1 MRGVRTR
8 LTGLLL
14 GSLFVLG
21 AMAGAFAAA
30 RQADAEARIRTDA
43 ALARNASLFLSVV
56 VPAGPANGY
65 DPARLLA
72 SVNTLARASFW
83 PGGFQLALGSVPL
96 LPDTIGLVP
105 LPDSLLRLLDQG
117 DSVVVARHAARPVAL
132 VPFLDRD
139 RYGMLGWA
147 ASWDLMPG
155 RVPSGR
161 SKLLAVMVLVA
172 LGVVAVALLLG
183 RARVFLPLAVGLAT
197 ALMLLA
203 LDLHQSVGRAI
214 EDGAGLR
221 VSTLK
226 RLIEVAAT
234 APGVRQALLPEIAVG
249 VRVREHDASSAGVP
263 AGTWTDPATGAVL
276 AIAATPRTGGG
287 LELALVPE
295 RERLGSLDRWL
306 ALCLAGGL
314 AGLTLL
320 ALTVRYC
327 SASPDVTSPDTA

>member
-8 LTGLLL
+8 LPGLLL

-30 RQADAEARIRTDA
+30 RQAETEARSRTDA

-72 SVNTLARASFW
+72 AVNTLARASFW

-96 LPDTIGLVP
+96 LPDTIGLLP
-105 LPDSLLRLLDQG
+105 LPDSLWRRLDQG

-147 ASWDLMPG
+147 AAWDLVPA
-155 RVPSGR
+155 RVPSGS
-161 SKLLAVMVLVA
+161 SKLAAVIVLVT
-172 LGVVAVALLLG
+172 LGVIAVALLLG
-183 RARVFLPLAVGLAT
+183 RARVFPPLAVALAG
-197 ALMLLA
+197 AMMLLA
-203 LDLHQSVGRAI
+203 LDLHRSVGRTLA
-214 EDGAGLR
+214 DGAELR
-221 VSTLK
+221 VLTLK

-249 VRVREHDASSAGVP
+249 VQVREHEGSAADTP
-263 AGTWTDPATGAVL
+263 TGTRTDPSTGEVVAV
-276 AIAATPRTGGG
+276 AATPRTGGG
-287 LELALVPE
+287 LELALAPE
-295 RERLGSLDRWL
+295 RERLGRFDRWL

-327 SASPDVTSPDTA
+327 SSSPDVTSPDTA

>member
-1 MRGVRTR
+1 MQGVKVR
-8 LTGLLL
+8 LPGLLL
-14 GSLFVLG
+14 GSLLVLG
-21 AMAGAFAAA
+21 GAAGAIVSA
-30 RQADAEARIRTDA
+30 RRADADVRMRTDA

-105 LPDSLLRLLDQG
+105 LPDSLLRLLDRG
-117 DSVVVARHAARPVAL
+117 DSVVVARHAARPVAV

-147 ASWDLMPG
+147 AAWDLAPG
-155 RVPSGR
+155 HVPSGHAR
-161 SKLLAVMVLVA
+161 LLALVVVMLLV
-172 LGVVAVALLLG
+172 VVAAAVLLG
-183 RARVFLPLAVGLAT
+183 RASAFPPLAIALASALVLLGLN
-197 ALMLLA
+197 
-203 LDLHQSVGRAI
+203 LHRSVGHTI
-214 EDGAGLR
+214 EEGAELR
-221 VSTLK
+221 VVTVK

-249 VRVREHDASSAGVP
+249 VRVREQDANP
-263 AGTWTDPATGAVL
+263 ADTPTGAWTDSGTGEVVAV
-276 AIAATPRTGGG
+276 AATPRTGGG
-287 LELALVPE
+287 LELALVPG
-295 RERLGSLDRWL
+295 REDLRRLDRWL
-306 ALCLAGGL
+306 ALWLTVGL

-320 ALTVRYC
+320 GLTVRYC
-327 SASPDVTSPDTA
+327 SPSPDVTSPDNA